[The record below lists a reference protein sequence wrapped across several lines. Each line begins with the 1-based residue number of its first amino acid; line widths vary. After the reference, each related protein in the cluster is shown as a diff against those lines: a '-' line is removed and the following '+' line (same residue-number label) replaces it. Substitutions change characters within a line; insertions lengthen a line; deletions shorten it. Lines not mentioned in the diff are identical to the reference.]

1 MPPIPVCCARCGAE
15 LPEAGG
21 GATCPRCGATRPDPS
36 WTQPFAE
43 GGATVLSAR
52 ASSGAGLA
60 QGRTY
65 ALAVIQGTQ
74 PGRVIEIDKPRFTLG
89 RVGCDAVF
97 DDPQLS
103 RQHAVIAINGTRIRL
118 EDLGSTNG
126 TFVDE
131 ERIQQAELTDRSE
144 FRIGTQQLV
153 FVMRDEEG
161 F

>member
-1 MPPIPVCCARCGAE
+1 MPAMPGSCARCGAE
-15 LPEAGG
+15 LPQAGAA
-21 GATCPRCGATRPDPS
+21 ATCPRCGAPRPEPYG
-36 WTQPFAE
+36 TQPFTE
-43 GGATVLSAR
+43 GGATVLSSR
-52 ASSGAGLA
+52 ASSSGGFVP
-60 QGRTY
+60 GRKY
-65 ALAVIQGTQ
+65 ALAVIQGTE

-103 RQHAVIAINGTRIRL
+103 RQHAVIDISGMTIRL

-126 TFVDE
+126 TFVE
-131 ERIQQAELTDRSE
+131 EQPIQKTELSDRSE

-153 FVMRDEEG
+153 FVMRDEEE